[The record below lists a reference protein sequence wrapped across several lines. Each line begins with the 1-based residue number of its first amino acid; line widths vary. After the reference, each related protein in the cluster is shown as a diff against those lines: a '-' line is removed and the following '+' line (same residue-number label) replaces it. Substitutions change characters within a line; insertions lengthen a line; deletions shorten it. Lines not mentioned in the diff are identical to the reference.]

1 MQGGGRSCGPAG
13 AVRSWANIQLG
24 VVRVHPAGELPV
36 DEALLPMLGRAA
48 QNKGLA
54 ATDAESMGQRDIP
67 W

>member
-1 MQGGGRSCGPAG
+1 MQCGHG
-13 AVRSWANIQLG
+13 QIFQLG

-54 ATDAESMGQRDIP
+54 ATDAESMGQRDVP
-67 W
+67 